1 MVRINVLGGGL
12 SLAAI
17 ASRIT
22 KYVPTSV
29 RIDFDD
35 RAISPIIGIVLVFG
49 MTIAGSAAV
58 LYVGSPALENMQG
71 EADVSKVEIGMVQ
84 IASRVETVGM
94 SDERMSVALAQSK
107 GQYYVDETAGHI
119 TIRHLDY
126 DGEGGDADI
135 YTSDLGA
142 IIYVTDETE
151 IAYQGG
157 GVWRFDKSGSSM
169 MISAPDIG
177 YQYQTLKSDSGSEED
192 EYTLIVPV
200 TKIEGTA
207 AVSGATTAAVTK
219 TTRSQAIYPNKMAVY
234 PNGQEFRN
242 PAFNGTL
249 EIEIQSEYYEAW
261 GRYLSAELGQ
271 SAEYNHD
278 TKTVRVSLTPY
289 DRTAVAVGGSDPRIN
304 VITAAL
310 YSDTM
315 SQTTHLNSQ
324 STIDSYDSRVG
335 DYDSSNM
342 TSGADVVIGGP
353 LKLNNPAGVYG
364 NVTAAVVENNNPGD
378 ITGAIDTEFTS
389 GLPTLEPIDA
399 MIVGHITRIQED
411 NDNDNASSI
420 TVYANDIE
428 LDCTNDCELSAG
440 SYYVN
445 QTVKVKKTMTLD
457 TTKGDIELAIDDG
470 MKFEADKGTIQIIG
484 DGKVF
489 IYMAGG
495 DIGIK
500 QSTVEIPND
509 NAIQFWMFNL
519 DSAAVTFEGGS
530 EFTGIVYAPGATIII
545 KSDTHVYGAVVGYL
559 ADLQSNAGI
568 HFDRALLGGTA
579 YKAPTYEW
587 DYVKPNTTLPPVKF
601 LLGTE
606 RTVTV
611 ELE

>member
-1 MVRINVLGGGL
+1 
-12 SLAAI
+12 
-17 ASRIT
+17 
-22 KYVPTSV
+22 
-29 RIDFDD
+29 
-35 RAISPIIGIVLVFG
+35 
-49 MTIAGSAAV
+49 
-58 LYVGSPALENMQG
+58 
-71 EADVSKVEIGMVQ
+71 
-84 IASRVETVGM
+84 
-94 SDERMSVALAQSK
+94 MSVALAQSK

-315 SQTTHLNSQ
+315 SQTTHLNSH

-335 DYDSSNM
+335 GYDSSNM

-364 NVTAAVVENNNPGD
+364 NVSAPIVEGGNPGE
-378 ITGAIDTEFTS
+378 ILGTTT
-389 GLPTLEPIDA
+389 LTTNTPTISPIDA
-399 MIVGHITRIQED
+399 MIEKKINDIQLD
-411 NDNDNASSI
+411 NDNDDASNIIVSGSEI
-420 TVYANDIE
+420 T

-445 QTVKVKKTMTLD
+445 QNVVVRNTMTLD
-457 TTKGDIELAIDDG
+457 TSEGDIELAIDDG
-470 MKFEADKGTIQIIG
+470 MEFEAIQGTIQVIG

-489 IYMAGG
+489 IYMDGG
-495 DIGIK
+495 AINIK
-500 QSTVEIPND
+500 QKSTVEIPND
-509 NAIQFWMFNL
+509 NAIQFWMFNR
-519 DSAAVTFEGGS
+519 DSAMITFEGRS